1 MIILLNLKSSTI
13 GSMPRIALK
22 AEITALLICSYL
34 HIFLAPYTKVEESFS
49 LQAIH
54 DILAYG
60 IGSNGRLK
68 FDHITFTG
76 AVPRSFFGPICLSFI
91 SYPILAFL
99 KCFHL
104 IQNSAH
110 AGLVLRLILTTLHAV
125 SVVVFAN
132 LVIRHRLT
140 KRFFFILYSIQFHP
154 LFWAGR
160 TTPNGLV
167 LPIVNL
173 ALAFSLADSKSNT
186 KKYAGLF
193 LLTVCAII
201 ARLEIVGLIIPIA
214 LMAASNGI
222 RSSIKVAQIGI
233 SAGTFALAISVP
245 LDTHMWGRPFQFWN
259 PLNPNSVKGFAW
271 PELEAI
277 LFNVVEGKSSEW
289 GVSSWHAYITQH
301 IAKLIS
307 IPCIL
312 LLLGGIAM
320 SFRPNSNTEPK
331 PLKALVVIVSHI
343 AIMSCLGHKETR
355 FITYLTPL
363 LNLYAAKKA
372 AYDWQS
378 IGESRHYRILNRIFV
393 AEMIFGTV
401 LLTGMSL
408 YASAGNYPGG
418 EALKTLHNLLPDQ
431 NSTVVHIDVLPAMT
445 GVSLFQ
451 SINLAQRPSTGAF
464 GLTALPSVFAGNT
477 NAWVYDKTEDI
488 FETGRINDGFD
499 PLISTFTHLLSDQ
512 KDCHLPSL
520 FEPMIRDGKPTSFSE
535 FGRISIQKSLPPL
548 VFNWREAVW
557 LCQRRHT

>member
-1 MIILLNLKSSTI
+1 
-13 GSMPRIALK
+13 MPKIAFK
-22 AEITALLICSYL
+22 AESVALLISSYL
-34 HIFLAPYTKVEESFS
+34 HIFLAPFTKVEESFS

-54 DILAYG
+54 DILACG
-60 IGSNGRLK
+60 IGSSARLK

-76 AVPRSFFGPICLSFI
+76 AVPRSFFGPTCLSII
-91 SYPILAFL
+91 SYPILALL
-99 KCFHL
+99 KSFHL

-125 SVVVFAN
+125 SVIVFAN
-132 LVIRHRLT
+132 LVIRNRLT
-140 KRFFFILYSIQFHP
+140 KRFFFLLYSIQFHP

-160 TTPNGLV
+160 TTPNGII

-173 ALAFSLADSKSNT
+173 ALAFSLADSRSNT
-186 KKYAGLF
+186 RKYAGLF
-193 LLTVCAII
+193 LLTVSAVI

-214 LMAASNGI
+214 LMIASDGI
-222 RSSIKVAQIGI
+222 RSFVKVAQTGL
-233 SAGTFALAISVP
+233 SAGIFALAISVP
-245 LDTHMWGRPFQFWN
+245 LDTYMWGRPFHLWN
-259 PLNPNSVKGFAW
+259 PLNLNSVKGYAW

-312 LLLGGIAM
+312 LFFGGIAI
-320 SFRPNSNTEPK
+320 SFRSNSNSDPK
-331 PLKALVVIVSHI
+331 PLKALVVIVSHV

-363 LNLYAAKKA
+363 LNLYAAKGA
-372 AYDWQS
+372 AAIWQG
-378 IGESRHYRILNRIFV
+378 IGKIRYHLLLGRMFV
-393 AEMIFGTV
+393 CMLLAGTI

-418 EALKTLHNLLPDQ
+418 EALKALHNLIPDQ
-431 NSTVVHIDVLPAMT
+431 NATVVHIDVLPAMT

-451 SINLAQRPSTGAF
+451 SINLAQRSQTGAF
-464 GLTALPSVFAGNT
+464 GLNALPNVLAGNT
-477 NAWVYDKTEDI
+477 NVWVYDKTEEI
-488 FETGRINDGFD
+488 FKAGGTKDGFD

-512 KDCHLPSL
+512 QDCHLPSL
-520 FEPMIRDGKPTSFSE
+520 FKPMMQDGEPISFSE
-535 FGRISIQKSLPPL
+535 FGHISIQKSLPPL

-557 LCQRRHT
+557 LCQRRHI